1 MSDFKFTCPHCQQHL
16 SADSSM
22 VGTEVAC
29 PTCSGRL
36 IVPEPPTSQPRV
48 TPPRSEV
55 GGTCPYCRAEITP
68 TDRTRVCPACH
79 TPHHADCWKE
89 NKGCT
94 VFGCSM
100 APPDEEKIL
109 LAGAVPSVPRVVGSV
124 QPPPIATGSPM
135 FLYIPVSRLVVMS
148 IVSMGLYEMY
158 WIYRNWRYLKE
169 RDGLKI
175 QPFWRGWFGI
185 FYCHSILKA
194 ILTDRQTNAIER
206 ASFSA
211 GGLAT
216 GWIILIILG
225 SAMGRSNEAA
235 VSFLGTLIS
244 LPSFLFF
251 LPVQNYINRVN
262 GRISPRP
269 PYKSWSA
276 GHTVCL
282 VWGIIIW
289 LLILAGMAAS

>member
-1 MSDFKFTCPHCQQHL
+1 
-16 SADSSM
+16 
-22 VGTEVAC
+22 
-29 PTCSGRL
+29 
-36 IVPEPPTSQPRV
+36 
-48 TPPRSEV
+48 
-55 GGTCPYCRAEITP
+55 
-68 TDRTRVCPACH
+68 
-79 TPHHADCWKE
+79 
-89 NKGCT
+89 
-94 VFGCSM
+94 M
-100 APPDEEKIL
+100 APPDEEKIS
-109 LAGAVPSVPRVVGSV
+109 LAGEVPSAPREVGAV
-124 QPPPIATGSPM
+124 QPHPIATGSPM

-194 ILTDRQTNAIER
+194 ILTDRQTNAIEK

-216 GWIILIILG
+216 GWIILVILG
-225 SAMGRSNEAA
+225 SAIGRSNEAA

-251 LPVQNYINRVN
+251 LPVQNHINRVN
-262 GRISPRP
+262 DRISPRP

>member
-22 VGTEVAC
+22 VGSEVAC

-48 TPPRSEV
+48 THPRSEV

-100 APPDEEKIL
+100 APPDEEKIS
-109 LAGAVPSVPRVVGSV
+109 LAGAVSSAPRVVGTV

-148 IVSMGLYEMY
+148 IVSLGLYEVY

-175 QPFWRGWFGI
+175 QPFWRGMFGV
-185 FYCHSILKA
+185 FYCHGILKA
-194 ILTDRQTNAIER
+194 IRTDQQTNAIER

-216 GWIILIILG
+216 GWIILVILG
-225 SAMGRSNEAA
+225 SAMGRSDEVA

-251 LPVQNYINRVN
+251 LPVQNYINQVN
-262 GRISPRP
+262 EKINPRP

-276 GHTVCL
+276 GHIVCL

-289 LLILAGMAAS
+289 LLLFAGMAAS

>member
-1 MSDFKFTCPHCQQHL
+1 
-16 SADSSM
+16 
-22 VGTEVAC
+22 
-29 PTCSGRL
+29 
-36 IVPEPPTSQPRV
+36 
-48 TPPRSEV
+48 
-55 GGTCPYCRAEITP
+55 
-68 TDRTRVCPACH
+68 
-79 TPHHADCWKE
+79 
-89 NKGCT
+89 
-94 VFGCSM
+94 M
-100 APPDEEKIL
+100 APPDEEKIS
-109 LAGAVPSVPRVVGSV
+109 LAGAIPSSQRAATS
-124 QPPPIATGSPM
+124 QPPPLTTASAM

-175 QPFWRGWFGI
+175 QPFWRGWFGV

-194 ILTDRQTNAIER
+194 ILTDRQTNAIEK

-216 GWIILIILG
+216 GWIILVILG
-225 SAMGRSNEAA
+225 AAMGRSDEAA
-235 VSFLGTLIS
+235 VTFLGTLIS

-262 GRISPRP
+262 ERISPRP

-276 GHTVCL
+276 GHIVCL

-289 LLILAGMAAS
+289 LLILGGMAAS